1 MPMFVLIILSMMILK
16 PLLLPAQQFN
26 IFKIETYRKML
37 FLVLI
42 FVVSERIKKNIAD
55 QLQHQE
61 IPAESDIVGFYLT
74 LSAQVI
80 IQKVLMKM

>member
-1 MPMFVLIILSMMILK
+1 
-16 PLLLPAQQFN
+16 
-26 IFKIETYRKML
+26 ML

-42 FVVSERIKKNIAD
+42 FVVSERIKKDIAD

-61 IPAESDIVGFYLT
+61 IPAESNIVAFHLA

-80 IQKVLMKM
+80 IKGGNLNLNVKTRF